1 MFSDMERHCRH
12 TSLFDMFCG
21 TAAAALPLCFA
32 ALPLRHCR
40 YVLRRHCRYVCGTAA
55 MCCGTAL
62 LFSRADNE

>member
-32 ALPLRHCR
+32 ALPPCFAALPPCLVALR
-40 YVLRRHCRYVCGTAA
+40 GT
-55 MCCGTAL
+55 
-62 LFSRADNE
+62 FSPADNE